1 LGSLKNNF
9 YFFNSFAVIISG
21 RPGGGTMFDRTDYDN
36 YFKELFWNKR
46 FFVQSVIRKYVKNPD
61 RVDDI
66 VQQTFL
72 KIYLNIKKVYKSE
85 NPNGYIHSIAVN
97 ETMNFFR
104 KSKEMPEVS
113 MDDVLIHV
121 LPDRQENTEK
131 DLVNSSIIESF
142 SNSLSVLPE
151 KRRAVVSMRIIE
163 EKSFADISQLLRIS
177 EVSARNLFSIAMK
190 SIRRKFIKQGV

>member
-1 LGSLKNNF
+1 M
-9 YFFNSFAVIISG
+9 FN
-21 RPGGGTMFDRTDYDN
+21 RTDYDS

-72 KIYLNIKKVYKSE
+72 KIYLNIKKVHGSA
-85 NPNGYIHSIAVN
+85 NPDGYIHSVAVN
-97 ETMNFFR
+97 ETMNFFK
-104 KSKEMPEVS
+104 KSKEMPEVAI
-113 MDDVLIHV
+113 DDVLIHI
-121 LPDRQENTEK
+121 LPDKNVNIEMDME
-131 DLVNSSIIESF
+131 NSSVIETF
-142 SNSLSVLPE
+142 GNTLAALPA
-151 KRRAVVSMRIIE
+151 KRRAVVSLRIFE
-163 EKSFADISQLLRIS
+163 EKSFSDISKMLGMS

>member
-1 LGSLKNNF
+1 
-9 YFFNSFAVIISG
+9 
-21 RPGGGTMFDRTDYDN
+21 MFDRTDYDN

-72 KIYLNIKKVYKSE
+72 KIYLNIKKVHNSA
-85 NPNGYIHSIAVN
+85 NPDGYIHSVAVN

>member
-1 LGSLKNNF
+1 MKNNF
-9 YFFNSFAVIISG
+9 YFFSSFPVIISE
-21 RPGGGTMFDRTDYDN
+21 PSGGGTMFDRTDYDS

-66 VQQTFL
+66 VQQIFL
-72 KIYLNIKKVYKSE
+72 KIYLNINKVHRSE

-97 ETMNFFR
+97 ETMNFFK

-113 MDDVLIHV
+113 MDDVLIHI
-121 LPDRQENTEK
+121 LPDRQENIEK

-142 SNSLSVLPE
+142 SNSLSALPE
-151 KRRAVVSMRIIE
+151 KRRMVVSMRIIE
-163 EKSFADISQLLRIS
+163 EKSFADISQLLKIS
-177 EVSARNLFSIAMK
+177 EVSARNLFSIAMRDL
-190 SIRRKFIKQGV
+190 RRKLLRQGV